1 MSEEHAAVIGIGVVV
16 GVIVEVGELGYFV
29 TYEFFVD
36 ETAVVDVVVGGDV
49 FSEWFLFV
57 DIVDVV
63 AVELV
68 DNAVGVTHL

>member
-1 MSEEHAAVIGIGVVV
+1 MSEEHTAVIGIGVVV